1 MTLRSLGVKR
11 IWTACLSRLVARR
24 NEFIALGPSVH
35 PSVAKA
41 DSLPPP
47 PSQLRL
53 SLPIETVV
61 SPSKAAVAMAAKAAK
76 ADKRTDGGDHR
87 VDGRVTTD
95 GENEGAAAMGAEFV
109 CPKEKENKTNSVNG
123 RARREKE

>member
-1 MTLRSLGVKR
+1 MLIVRQMKLVPLPRPEATAAAGQNLINLPRMTLRSLGVKR

-35 PSVAKA
+35 PSVAKV

-61 SPSKAAVAMAAKAAK
+61 SPSKAAAAMAAK
-76 ADKRTDGGDHR
+76 ADKRTNGGDHR
-87 VDGRVTTD
+87 MDG
-95 GENEGAAAMGAEFV
+95 
-109 CPKEKENKTNSVNG
+109 
-123 RARREKE
+123 